1 MAKQETIYGLH
12 AVEKFLK
19 QSPQSVFSISFIK
32 GGRLNKRQQSLFD
45 QAKSLGLNI
54 QQVNKSAFN
63 KIDGNHQGVMADVAK
78 QADLTE
84 SDLSKLIENTSN
96 PLFIFLDEVQDP
108 HNLGAI
114 LRTADAVGA
123 HAVIIPKH
131 NSVGMNA
138 TVRKVASGAADNVKL
153 IVVSNLVRTMK
164 EMQQEGMWM
173 IGLAGE
179 TDQTI
184 YDHDMTG
191 SIGIVMGTE
200 GSGLRRL
207 TKEACDHLAAIP
219 MVGVVESLN
228 VSVATGIAV
237 YEAFR
242 QRNIKK

>member
-19 QSPQSVFSISFIK
+19 QSPQSVFSISFLK
-32 GGRLNKRQQSLFD
+32 GRLNKRQQSLFD
-45 QAKSLGLNI
+45 QANRIGLNI

-63 KIDGNHQGVMADVAK
+63 RIDGNHQGVMADVAK
-78 QADLTE
+78 QADLNET
-84 SDLSKLIENTSN
+84 DLKTLVEKAAN

-114 LRTADAVGA
+114 LRTADAVGVD
-123 HAVIIPKH
+123 AVVIPKH
-131 NSVGMNA
+131 NSVGMNP

-153 IVVSNLVRTMK
+153 IVVSNLVRTIK

-179 TDQTI
+179 TDKTI

-207 TKEACDHLAAIP
+207 TKESCDHLAAIP

-228 VSVATGIAV
+228 VSVATGVAV

-242 QRNIKK
+242 QRSIS

>member
-12 AVEKFLK
+12 AVEKFVK
-19 QSPQSVFSISFIK
+19 QSPQSVYSISFIK
-32 GGRLNKRQQSLFD
+32 GRLNKRQQSLYD
-45 QAKSLGLNI
+45 QARSLGLNV
-54 QQVNKSAFN
+54 QQVSKSAFN
-63 KIDGNHQGVMADVAK
+63 RVDGNHQGVMADVAK

-84 SDLSKLIENTSN
+84 SDLQKLIEATAN

-164 EMQQEGMWM
+164 DMQKEGMWM

-184 YDHDMTG
+184 YDHDLTG
-191 SIGIVMGTE
+191 STGIVMGTE

-228 VSVATGIAV
+228 VSVATGVAV
-237 YEAFR
+237 YEVFR
-242 QRNIKK
+242 QRMQK

>member
-12 AVEKFLK
+12 AVEKFVK

-32 GGRLNKRQQSLFD
+32 GRLNKRQQSLFD
-45 QAKSLGLNI
+45 SAKSLGLNI
-54 QQVNKSAFN
+54 QQVSKSAFN
-63 KIDGNHQGVMADVAK
+63 KVDGNHQGVMADVAK

-84 SDLSKLIENTSN
+84 SDLQSLIENTSN

-138 TVRKVASGAADNVKL
+138 TVRKVASGAADSVKL
-153 IVVSNLVRTMK
+153 IVVSNLVRTIK
-164 EMQQEGMWM
+164 DMQQAGMWM

-184 YDHDMTG
+184 YGHDLTG

-228 VSVATGIAV
+228 VSVATGVAV

-242 QRNIKK
+242 QRNAQS